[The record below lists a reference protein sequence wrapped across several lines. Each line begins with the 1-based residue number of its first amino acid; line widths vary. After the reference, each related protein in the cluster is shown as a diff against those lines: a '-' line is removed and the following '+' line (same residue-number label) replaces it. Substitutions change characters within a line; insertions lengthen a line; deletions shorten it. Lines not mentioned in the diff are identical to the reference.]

1 MKSLI
6 TNIKGAALA
15 GVLLSF
21 LLVNNT
27 SAQQAS
33 FLFSPASVEVLE
45 GASFETQV
53 LIETGDVPFTVFDL
67 HLAFDSEYLQVM
79 EIEILDGNSF
89 NYQVP
94 AEFSNANGRIDAAAF
109 KLNPEIVS
117 GTVPIANMTF
127 VALAPTELT
136 EVKHLENTF
145 PRSIIAYGGE
155 SVTGNLGGL
164 DVTVLGNAL
173 SDEIENAESV
183 SFKVWPNP
191 AKDFAQ
197 ISFELKETE
206 QVRLEIYSLDGKL
219 IQSIFNGNAMGKI
232 PYQRKIDLS
241 NLAAGNYNCRLLT
254 ENGNSMNTT
263 LTVVR

>member
-15 GVLLSF
+15 GALLSF
-21 LLVNNT
+21 LLVNT
-27 SAQQAS
+27 VSAQQAS

-89 NYQVP
+89 NYHVP

-109 KLNPEIVS
+109 KMNPEIAS
-117 GTVPIANMTF
+117 GTMAIANVTF
-127 VALAPTELT
+127 MALTPTELT
-136 EVKHLENTF
+136 QVKHLENTF

-173 SDEIENAESV
+173 SDGIQNDENG

-191 AKDFAQ
+191 AKDIAQ
-197 ISFELKETE
+197 ISFELENSE
-206 QVRLEIYSLDGKL
+206 QVSLEIYSLEGKL
-219 IQSIFNGNAMGKI
+219 IQSIFSGNVIGKTS
-232 PYQRKIDLS
+232 YQYEIDIS
-241 NLAAGNYNCRLLT
+241 NLAAGNYNCRLLD
-254 ENGNSMNTT
+254 EKGNSRNRT
-263 LTVVR
+263 LTVIR